1 MVLDLTQVNN
11 EHISEIDVEEL
22 DKVFESVA
30 EYFSLLSEPSR
41 LKIMHCLCNGE
52 RSVNEV
58 VEVAGLTQANAS
70 RHLNLLY
77 RSGVVGR
84 RREGSQV
91 IYRLIDPNFT
101 DLCRTVCIGIAARE
115 DVLHNTPRR
124 ESLLRL
130 EHDLKPER

>member
-1 MVLDLTQVNN
+1 M
-11 EHISEIDVEEL
+11 EEL

-58 VEVAGLTQANAS
+58 VDATGLTQANAS

-91 IYRLIDPNFT
+91 FYRLIDPNFT
-101 DLCRTVCIGIAARE
+101 DLCRTVCIGIASRDE
-115 DVLHNTPRR
+115 VQHNPSRR

-130 EHDLKPER
+130 EHDLKLER